1 MNCTPLKWIIM
12 AACGFFASCAI
23 ITVNVY
29 FPEKDVKQAYKSL
42 DEMLLKQEGGK
53 PAVEKSPGE
62 APTPA
67 PEKKDSPVSSLP
79 RWGIGLSLVPTAW
92 AAEGIADELAIEM
105 AGMDDVIKAYEQMKE
120 RLPLLNALREKGAVG
135 EANDGRVVV
144 RDAATLGDRQKLVE
158 DENGNRKTV
167 ITGMAKA
174 LLKINKLP
182 ETKENLGQ
190 VLGQS
195 ARTYADTKRE
205 EARPGWWVQMPGKNG
220 RWVQK

>member
-1 MNCTPLKWIIM
+1 MNCTHLKWIIM

-42 DEMLLKQEGGK
+42 DEMLLKQDGGK
-53 PAVEKSPGE
+53 PAVDKPPGE
-62 APTPA
+62 SPPQA
-67 PEKKDSPVSSLP
+67 PEKKESPVSSLP
-79 RWGIGLSLVPTAW
+79 LGGMSLSLVPTAW
-92 AAEGIADELAIEM
+92 AAEGVADELAIEM

-120 RLPLLNALREKGAVG
+120 RLPLLNDLREKGAVG

-144 RDAATLGDRQKLVE
+144 RDATALGDRQKLVE
-158 DENGNRKTV
+158 DENGNRKAV
-167 ITGMAKA
+167 ITGMARA

-195 ARTYADTKRE
+195 ARTYADTKRD
-205 EARPGWWVQMPGKNG
+205 EARAGWWVQMPGKNG